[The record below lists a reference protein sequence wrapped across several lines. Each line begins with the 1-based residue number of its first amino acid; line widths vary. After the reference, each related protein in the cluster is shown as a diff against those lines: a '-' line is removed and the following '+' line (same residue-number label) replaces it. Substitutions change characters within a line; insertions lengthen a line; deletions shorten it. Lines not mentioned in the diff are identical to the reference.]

1 MICFLFEIIL
11 KQFLRSQKKG
21 GKGAKEEEPAK
32 KEWSDLKKR
41 GEVDEEEEKDIFI
54 DDEPDDGP
62 SHYTLLIGFSEANLL
77 RKFFKLSSVL
87 SLSNYSAIK

>member
-1 MICFLFEIIL
+1 MQIIWFHFSEKIL
-11 KQFLRSQKKG
+11 NSFLRSQKKG

-62 SHYTLLIGFSEANLL
+62 SHYILLIGFSEANLL
-77 RKFFKLSSVL
+77 RKGF
-87 SLSNYSAIK
+87 IPIW